1 MRTGEDFAV
10 FPASAARGDS
20 SSDEGGVKNCAISL
34 HSDERRVSSRE
45 HEDRVRVRVRANARI
60 YRYTFFKLISD

>member
-10 FPASAARGDS
+10 FPASAARGNS

-45 HEDRVRVRVRANARI
+45 HEDRVRVRANARI

>member
-1 MRTGEDFAV
+1 MRAGEDFAV

-34 HSDERRVSSRE
+34 HSDERRVISRE
-45 HEDRVRVRVRANARI
+45 HEDRVRVRANARI